1 MYFITFCKT
10 MEQVQST
17 SKKKEKIRIFAN
29 FLKKLSSE
37 ELQYVCYYSAGR
49 PFSINS
55 ELKIQFGWSSLM
67 SVINSLTNKS
77 KSDLQAK
84 YKEFAD
90 LGSLVEFALT
100 TKKKT
105 TKKLDSYFSSKQNQ
119 KKKLLSINKLN
130 SFFIEIASFT
140 GKGSIKEKKNKL
152 YTLLQDVSPIEG
164 KYIARII
171 TSDTRTG
178 FREGLLVDT
187 ISFAF
192 DRDGKD
198 VRYAYMILS
207 DIGEVAKLAKEETD
221 LLSIKPILFNPLKS
235 MLATKTESAEDALE
249 TYKELITEYK
259 MDGFRAQLHISTEH
273 CKIYSRNLEDVTLAF
288 PEIINSLSSETRK
301 SLAPCILDGEIVA
314 LVGGKPVFFQDL
326 LTRILRKKEVE
337 DSSSRLPTYYYVFD
351 ILLLKDESLIN
362 VPLIE
367 RKERI
372 SNISHLIETAHT
384 RIMPYKSLRSKD
396 DIQELKEKAIDDG
409 SEGLMLKD
417 PQSIYLAG
425 KRGKG
430 WLKLKVTLPTLDL
443 VIIAAEWGHGR
454 RTGWLSNYHLAAKAD
469 NRYAIIGKTFKGLTD
484 REFTELTQKLQEL
497 KISEERFIRVEPK
510 IIVEVEFD
518 NIQESNRY
526 TSGLA
531 LRFARIKRIRYDKT
545 VEDVDTIET
554 VKELYQSQL
563 ERQKRAR

>member
-1 MYFITFCKT
+1 MYFTTFCET
-10 MEQVQST
+10 MERVQST
-17 SKKKEKIRIFAN
+17 SKKKEKISIFAD
-29 FLKKLSSE
+29 FLHKLSPE

-55 ELKIQFGWSSLM
+55 KLKIQFGWSSLI
-67 SVINSLTNKS
+67 SVINSLTNRS
-77 KSDLQAK
+77 RSDLQAK

-90 LGSLVEFALT
+90 LGSLVEFALI
-100 TKKKT
+100 KKKRT

-119 KKKLLSINKLN
+119 KKLLSISKLN
-130 SFFIEIASFT
+130 SFFVEIASLT

-152 YTLLQDVSPIEG
+152 YTLLQDVSPVEG

-178 FREGLLVDT
+178 FREGLLLDA
-187 ISFAF
+187 ISVAF
-192 DRDGKD
+192 DRDGND

-259 MDGFRAQLHISTEH
+259 MDGFRAQLHIGSEY
-273 CKIYSRNLEDVTLAF
+273 CRIFSRNLEDVTRAF
-288 PEIINSLSSETRK
+288 PELINSISSEIRK

-337 DSSSRLPTYYYVFD
+337 DSSSRVPTYYYIFD

-362 VPLIE
+362 IPLIE
-367 RKERI
+367 RKEKLSAI
-372 SNISHLIETAHT
+372 FHLLETAHT
-384 RIMPYKSLRSKD
+384 KIMPYKSLKSTD
-396 DIQELKEKAIDDG
+396 DIQELKEKATDDG

-417 PQSIYLAG
+417 PQSTYLAG
-425 KRGKG
+425 RRGKG

-454 RTGWLSNYHLAAKAD
+454 RSGWLSNYHLAARAD
-469 NRYAIIGKTFKGLTD
+469 DGYAMIGKTFKGLTD
-484 REFTELTQKLQEL
+484 KEFTELTQKLQEL
-497 KISEERFIRVEPK
+497 KISEERIIRVEPK

-518 NIQESNRY
+518 NIQESSRY

-531 LRFARIKRIRYDKT
+531 LRFARIKRIRYDKA
-545 VEDVDTIET
+545 VEDADSIKT
-554 VKELYQSQL
+554 VKELYQRQL
-563 ERQKRAR
+563 EKQKRAR